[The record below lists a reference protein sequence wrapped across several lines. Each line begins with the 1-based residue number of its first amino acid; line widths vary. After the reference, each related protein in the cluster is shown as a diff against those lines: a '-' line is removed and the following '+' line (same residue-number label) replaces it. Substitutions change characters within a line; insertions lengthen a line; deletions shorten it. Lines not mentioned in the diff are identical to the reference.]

1 MESDLPPGSCN
12 STGHLST
19 IGYHTLP
26 GRMHHSASTPAG
38 VDGAGGGSRTP
49 PATPKKGGK
58 MLAVRVQMLDD
69 TISMFQIQ
77 SKAVGRV
84 LFDQVCRQLH
94 LLEAD
99 YFGLEYQD
107 ANGTRYWLDVEKPMC
122 RQLGLS
128 MLEPTLRFCVK
139 FYTPDPA
146 RLEEE
151 FTRYLFCLQVKRD
164 LAQGCIQCNENTA
177 ALLASY
183 IVQAECGDFVPE
195 DYPDHTYL
203 SGYKFFPGQDSESE
217 RRIMENHKKHSGQ
230 SPAEADMNLLETA
243 RRCELYGVKMH
254 PAKDH
259 EAVPLNLAVAHLGIL
274 VFQNFTKINTFSWAK
289 IRKISFK
296 RKKFL
301 IKLHP
306 EGYGYHRDIV
316 EFFFEGRNEC
326 KNFWKKCVENHGF
339 FRCSSVPRI
348 QRHKTRVMSRGSS
361 FRYSG
366 KTQKQIVEFVRDNYV
381 KRQTFQ
387 RSGSFRASRSLRSSR
402 GNVSQAPAQGT
413 LNASVSAHPL
423 LPLPP
428 GSDAIS
434 LEWDKQPH
442 YLEASL
448 MMKGYTAEEAAQAA
462 RRTRRPS
469 EGAPRPPLT
478 ATAYAAT
485 RDKLSKLYCKQ
496 IGAPE
501 LVTRAEVN
509 HHPTEDSP
517 LPLRTTTPLVSPE
530 SIWSQASSCRANG
543 RARAPTPPPR
553 APRPATDECSLEAEN
568 TVSSASLCMSPSATS
583 DISPLCA
590 STPVRSGA
598 AAAAAADAC
607 PPRAGD
613 QLDNAR
619 LTDALN
625 GNANIV
631 SETTSMDV
639 LSGGESDAGDT
650 LNRRNNNNSI
660 WTRLSN
666 STLREGAAGEAQR
679 RRGGD
684 LTFFIA
690 RELLMT
696 ERTYK
701 RDLELVTVA
710 WSARVSQL
718 GGGGGGG
725 GGDGDGAV
733 AAGDVVAAL
742 ARPCLALEPLAL
754 AQGGL
759 LARLERA
766 LAARAADAAN
776 PTDAEE
782 PEYRKIAEL
791 LCDYLTNTYD
801 AYAMYTERSGA
812 LVGMVESVRRRCA
825 GTARACAAFETSS
838 PLPLACLLLRPLHRL
853 LYYATIANE
862 ITEVGCWGTGGN
874 GSGLERARAAQEVAS
889 RLARAAERQLRHVEN
904 HAALCQ
910 LQRDIVGYDKLLV
923 AEREFIRMG
932 CVYKH
937 SSKGLQQRML
947 FLMSDVAVLASKSGS
962 TAFRAHAALPL
973 RTLRLARAPLPH
985 SFTLC
990 APDAPGAVGA
1000 NADVDQRPQS
1010 DESINLMLSTS
1021 NEVEVEGWYAALES
1035 AIEHAQEL
1043 VGHVDTQL
1051 TPYEQDAGAESGG
1064 GGGALAHVCWHRVT
1078 SLTRDHLHT
1087 AMRSQMSGYLLRKFK
1102 NSHGWQKLWVV
1113 FAAFTLFFYKSW
1125 HDEAPLASLPLLG
1138 YTVGAPSDKDA
1149 IYKDF
1154 VFKLQFKNHV
1164 YFFRADSQFTYN
1176 SWNDVLK
1183 TAMVQS

>member
-58 MLAVRVQMLDD
+58 MLAIRVQMLDD

-122 RQLGLS
+122 RQVGLS

-485 RDKLSKLYCKQ
+485 RDK
-496 IGAPE
+496 GAPE

-553 APRPATDECSLEAEN
+553 APRPAADECSLEEEK
-568 TVSSASLCMSPSATS
+568 TVSSASLCMSPSTTS
-583 DISPLCA
+583 EISPLCA
-590 STPVRSGA
+590 STPVADGA
-598 AAAAAADAC
+598 CAAADPRPRTR
-607 PPRAGD
+607 PPRGPD
-613 QLDNAR
+613 HLDNAP
-619 LTDALN
+619 LTDAIN
-625 GNANIV
+625 GNANLV
-631 SETTSMDV
+631 SESTSMDV

-666 STLREGAAGEAQR
+666 STLREGAAGDTQR

-684 LTFFIA
+684 VTFFIA

-710 WSARVSQL
+710 WSARVSEL
-718 GGGGGGG
+718 GGAGAGAGGGE
-725 GGDGDGAV
+725 
-733 AAGDVVAAL
+733 AAADVVAAL

-766 LAARAADAAN
+766 LAARASDSAN
-776 PTDAEE
+776 ITDGEE
-782 PEYRKIAEL
+782 PEYKKIAEL

-812 LVGMVESVRRRCA
+812 LVGVVESVRRRSGA
-825 GTARACAAFETSS
+825 AARAAQVFEAAA

-853 LYYATIANE
+853 LYYATIADE
-862 ITEVGCWGTGGN
+862 ITEVGSLTTGEKA
-874 GSGLERARAAQEVAS
+874 SGAGRARAALEVAA
-889 RLARAAERQLRHVEN
+889 RLARAAARQLRHVEN

-947 FLMSDVAVLASKSGS
+947 FLLSDVAVLASKSGS
-962 TAFRAHAALPL
+962 AAFRAHCALPL
-973 RTLRLARAPLPH
+973 RALRLARAPLPH

-990 APDAPGAVGA
+990 AADAADDEPDT
-1000 NADVDQRPQS
+1000 DQRPA
-1010 DESINLMLSTS
+1010 DDSINLMLSTS
-1021 NEVEVEGWYAALES
+1021 NEVEFDGWYAALEA
-1035 AIEHAQEL
+1035 AIERAQEL
-1043 VGHVDTQL
+1043 PGDVDTEL
-1051 TPYEQDAGAESGG
+1051 TPYEQDTGLESGG
-1064 GGGALAHVCWHRVT
+1064 AGVGGGALTHVCWHRVT
-1078 SLTRDHLHT
+1078 SLTREHLHT

-1138 YTVGAPSDKDA
+1138 YTVGAPSEKDA
-1149 IYKDF
+1149 IFKDF

-1183 TAMVQS
+1183 TAMVQQS

>member
-1 MESDLPPGSCN
+1 MMDSELPPGSCN

-69 TISMFQIQ
+69 SISMFQIQ
-77 SKAVGRV
+77 SKALGRV

-107 ANGTRYWLDVEKPMC
+107 ANNTKYWLDVEKPMC

-164 LAQGCIQCNENTA
+164 LSQGCIQCNENTA
-177 ALLASY
+177 ALMASY

-217 RRIMENHKKHSGQ
+217 RRIMENHKKHLGQ
-230 SPAEADMNLLETA
+230 SPAEADLNLLETA

-259 EAVPLNLAVAHLGIL
+259 EGVPLNLAVAHMGIV

-306 EGYGYHRDIV
+306 EGYGYYRDVV

-339 FRCSSVPRI
+339 FRCSSVPRLP
-348 QRHKTRVMSRGSS
+348 RHKTRVISRGSS

-387 RSGSFRASRSLRSSR
+387 RSGSFRASRSAGSSR
-402 GNVSQAPAQGT
+402 GNVSAAAPPPAA
-413 LNASVSAHPL
+413 LNASLSAHPL

-448 MMKGYTAEEAAQAA
+448 MMKGYSAEEARVAA
-462 RRTRRPS
+462 ASRASRRTS
-469 EGAPRPPLT
+469 EGATRPPLV
-478 ATAYAAT
+478 ATAYATT
-485 RDKLSKLYCKQ
+485 RDKLSKLYCSQ

-501 LVTRAEVN
+501 LVTHAEVN
-509 HHPTEDSP
+509 HHPTQDSP
-517 LPLRTTTPLVSPE
+517 LPHRTTTQLVSPE
-530 SIWSQASSCRANG
+530 NIWSQASSARAAG

-553 APRPATDECSLEAEN
+553 APRPPADETSPEEDI
-568 TVSSASLCMSPSATS
+568 TVSSASLCMSPAANEDRT
-583 DISPLCA
+583 IAEEPLCT
-590 STPVRSGA
+590 STPLVR
-598 AAAAAADAC
+598 
-607 PPRAGD
+607 PPQTLTNGHD
-613 QLDNAR
+613 TVDNAPDR
-619 LTDALN
+619 NCDKLN
-625 GNANIV
+625 GNVNVHIV
-631 SETTSMDV
+631 CESTNSMDV

-650 LNRRNNNNSI
+650 LKRRNNNNSI
-660 WTRLSN
+660 S
-666 STLREGAAGEAQR
+666 STLTSIIREGAGGGDAPR
-679 RRGGD
+679 RRGAD
-684 LTFFIA
+684 LTYFVA
-690 RELLMT
+690 KELLMT

-701 RDLELVTVA
+701 RDLELVTVT
-710 WSARVSQL
+710 WSSRVSSL
-718 GGGGGGG
+718 
-725 GGDGDGAV
+725 
-733 AAGDVVAAL
+733 AASRAAEAADVQAL
-742 ARPCLALEPLAL
+742 ARACLALEPLAL
-754 AQGGL
+754 PAGAL

-766 LAARAADAAN
+766 LAASS
-776 PTDAEE
+776 PTATDDNEE
-782 PEYRKIAEL
+782 PEYKRTPEL
-791 LCDYLTNTYD
+791 LHDHLSSTFD
-801 AYAMYTERSGA
+801 AYMRYVCTAGA
-812 LVGMVESVRRRCA
+812 LVALVESVRRGNA
-825 GTARACAAFETSS
+825 ALERACAAFEASA

-853 LYYATIANE
+853 LH
-862 ITEVGCWGTGGN
+862 
-874 GSGLERARAAQEVAS
+874 LERLAAELYGATASGNSDARSAVE
-889 RLARAAERQLRHVEN
+889 LARSAAAAAREQLRHVEN
-904 HAALCQ
+904 HTALCQ

-923 AEREFIRMG
+923 AEREFIRLG
-932 CVYKH
+932 CLYKH
-937 SSKGLQQRML
+937 STRGLQQRML
-947 FLMSDVAVLASKSGS
+947 FLLSDVLVVSSRVSAAGAQFRAGAVLAL
-962 TAFRAHAALPL
+962 HALKL
-973 RTLRLARAPLPH
+973 HTSHLPH
-985 SFTLC
+985 SFQLQG
-990 APDAPGAVGA
+990 D
-1000 NADVDQRPQS
+1000 DV
-1010 DESINLMLSTS
+1010 NLLFSTS
-1021 NEVEVEGWYAALES
+1021 NDHEFIGWYQALES
-1035 AIEHAQEL
+1035 AIAAARENIT
-1043 VGHVDTQL
+1043 VVDTDL
-1051 TPYEQDAGAESGG
+1051 TPYELETGSESCASAAAA
-1064 GGGALAHVCWHRVT
+1064 GGGALAGVCWHRVT
-1078 SLTRDHLHT
+1078 SLGREHLQLALRT
-1087 AMRSQMSGYLLRKFK
+1087 QLSGHLLRKFK
-1102 NSHGWQKLWVV
+1102 KSPGWQKLWVV
-1113 FAAFTLFFYKSW
+1113 FAAFTLYFYKSW
-1125 HDEAPLASLPLLG
+1125 QDDTPLASLPLLG
-1138 YTVGAPSDKDA
+1138 YSVGPPSESDG
-1149 IYKDF
+1149 IEKDF

-1164 YFFRADSQFTYN
+1164 YFFRADSLFTYN
-1176 SWNDVLK
+1176 RWTEVLQ
-1183 TAMVQS
+1183 TAMVYHHN

>member
-1 MESDLPPGSCN
+1 
-12 STGHLST
+12 
-19 IGYHTLP
+19 
-26 GRMHHSASTPAG
+26 
-38 VDGAGGGSRTP
+38 
-49 PATPKKGGK
+49 
-58 MLAVRVQMLDD
+58 
-69 TISMFQIQ
+69 
-77 SKAVGRV
+77 
-84 LFDQVCRQLH
+84 
-94 LLEAD
+94 
-99 YFGLEYQD
+99 
-107 ANGTRYWLDVEKPMC
+107 MC
-122 RQLGLS
+122 RQVGLS

-259 EAVPLNLAVAHLGIL
+259 EAVPLNLAVAHMGIL

-348 QRHKTRVMSRGSS
+348 PRHKTRVMSRGSS

-387 RSGSFRASRSLRSSR
+387 SRSGSFRASRSLRSSR
-402 GNVSQAPAQGT
+402 GNVSAQGT

-469 EGAPRPPLT
+469 EGAARPLLT

-485 RDKLSKLYCKQ
+485 RDKV
-496 IGAPE
+496 APE

-517 LPLRTTTPLVSPE
+517 LPHRTTTPLVSPE
-530 SIWSQASSCRANG
+530 SIWSQVSSCRANG

-553 APRPATDECSLEAEN
+553 APRPVPDDSSLEEEH
-568 TVSSASLCMSPSATS
+568 TVSSASLCMSPVPAVENESLA
-583 DISPLCA
+583 SPLSA
-590 STPVRSGA
+590 STPLPAAPVVAPVAPSDVVDNCVR
-598 AAAAAADAC
+598 
-607 PPRAGD
+607 
-613 QLDNAR
+613 
-619 LTDALN
+619 TDALN
-625 GNANIV
+625 GNVNVNTV
-631 SETTSMDV
+631 SESTSMDV

-650 LNRRNNNNSI
+650 LNRTNNNNSI
-660 WTRLSN
+660 STRLSN
-666 STLREGAAGEAQR
+666 LTREGAGEAQR
-679 RRGGD
+679 RRGND
-684 LTFFIA
+684 ITFFIA

-701 RDLELVTVA
+701 RDLELITVA
-710 WSARVSQL
+710 WSARVSGL
-718 GGGGGGG
+718 SAEA
-725 GGDGDGAV
+725 GA
-733 AAGDVVAAL
+733 ADVAAL

-754 AQGGL
+754 AQGAL

-766 LAARAADAAN
+766 LAAPASTAPHAPQSNDA
-776 PTDAEE
+776 DAEE
-782 PEYRKIAEL
+782 PEYRKIADL
-791 LCDYLTNTYD
+791 LSDYLTNTYD
-801 AYAMYTERSGA
+801 AYAQYTERSGA
-812 LVGMVESVRRRCA
+812 LVGVVESLRRRSGAC
-825 GTARACAAFETSS
+825 ARACAAFEGAA

-853 LYYATIANE
+853 LHYQTLATQISE
-862 ITEVGCWGTGGN
+862 SSERGGER
-874 GSGLERARAAQEVAS
+874 GSGLRAQDVAA
-889 RLARAAERQLRHVEN
+889 RLARAAAAQLRHVEN

-923 AEREFIRMG
+923 AEREFIRLG

-937 SSKGLQQRML
+937 STRGLQQKML
-947 FLMSDVAVLASKSGS
+947 FLFSDVVVLAAKAGS
-962 TAFRAHAALPL
+962 AQFRAHAALPL
-973 RTLRLARAPLPH
+973 RALQLRRAAPAHAFTLTAPAPAPAPL
-985 SFTLC
+985 
-990 APDAPGAVGA
+990 AG
-1000 NADVDQRPQS
+1000 
-1010 DESINLMLSTS
+1010 ESISLTLSAS
-1021 NEVEVEGWYAALES
+1021 NEFEYESWYQALES
-1035 AIEHAQEL
+1035 AIENARDQTKD
-1043 VGHVDTQL
+1043 VDTEL
-1051 TPYEQDAGAESGG
+1051 TPAEQDTGSECAGSS
-1064 GGGALAHVCWHRVT
+1064 GGALAHVCWHRGT
-1078 SLTRDHLHT
+1078 SLARDHLHS
-1087 AMRSQMSGYLLRKFK
+1087 AMGSQASGYLLRKFK

-1113 FAAFTLFFYKSW
+1113 FAAATLFFYKSW

-1138 YTVGAPSDKDA
+1138 YTVGAPSESDG
-1149 IYKDF
+1149 IYKDY

-1176 SWNDVLK
+1176 SWNNVLK
-1183 TAMVQS
+1183 TAMVHSGKEN

>member
-1 MESDLPPGSCN
+1 MMDSELPPGSCN

-38 VDGAGGGSRTP
+38 VDCAGGGSRTP

-69 TISMFQIQ
+69 SISMFQIQ
-77 SKAVGRV
+77 SKALGRV

-107 ANGTRYWLDVEKPMC
+107 ANGTKYWLDVEKPMC

-177 ALLASY
+177 ALMASY

-217 RRIMENHKKHSGQ
+217 RRIMENHKKHIGQ
-230 SPAEADMNLLETA
+230 SPAEADLNLLETA

-259 EAVPLNLAVAHLGIL
+259 EGVPLNLAVAHMGIA

-306 EGYGYHRDIV
+306 EGYGYYRDVV

-339 FRCSSVPRI
+339 FRCSSVPRLP
-348 QRHKTRVMSRGSS
+348 RHKTRVISRGSS

-387 RSGSFRASRSLRSSR
+387 RSGSFRASRSVGSSR
-402 GNVSQAPAQGT
+402 GNVSHAAHSPAAAPAT
-413 LNASVSAHPL
+413 INASLSAHPL

-448 MMKGYTAEEAAQAA
+448 MMKGYSAEEARAA
-462 RRTRRPS
+462 AASRTTRRPQ
-469 EGAPRPPLT
+469 EAATRPPLA
-478 ATAYAAT
+478 ATAYVTT
-485 RDKLSKLYCKQ
+485 RDKLSKLYCSQ
-496 IGAPE
+496 IAAPE
-501 LVTRAEVN
+501 LVTHAEVN
-509 HHPTEDSP
+509 HHPTLDSP
-517 LPLRTTTPLVSPE
+517 LPRRTTTQLVSPE
-530 SIWSQASSCRANG
+530 SIWSRASTAGAG

-553 APRPATDECSLEAEN
+553 GPRPQPPGLPGPPPPPPPPPDETSPEEDN
-568 TVSSASLCMSPSATS
+568 TVSSASLCMSPSANEDRSLNEDRNVTEDPNMNEDPS
-583 DISPLCA
+583 IHGEPLCA
-590 STPVRSGA
+590 STPHVRATRALANGH
-598 AAAAAADAC
+598 DARDRNC
-607 PPRAGD
+607 NRV
-613 QLDNAR
+613 
-619 LTDALN
+619 N
-625 GNANIV
+625 GNINVHVV
-631 SETTSMDV
+631 SESTTSMDV

-650 LNRRNNNNSI
+650 LKRQNNNNSI
-660 WTRLSN
+660 S
-666 STLREGAAGEAQR
+666 STLTSIIREGGGGTEVRR
-679 RRGGD
+679 RRGAD
-684 LTFFIA
+684 VTYFVA
-690 RELLMT
+690 KELLMT

-701 RDLELVTVA
+701 RDLELVTVT
-710 WSARVSQL
+710 WSSRVSSL
-718 GGGGGGG
+718 AASP
-725 GGDGDGAV
+725 GGDV
-733 AAGDVVAAL
+733 PAL
-742 ARPCLALEPLAL
+742 ARACLALGPLAL
-754 AQGGL
+754 PAGAL

-766 LAARAADAAN
+766 LACVPHDN
-776 PTDAEE
+776 EE
-782 PEYRKIAEL
+782 PEYKKTPEL
-791 LCDYLTNTYD
+791 LYD
-801 AYAMYTERSGA
+801 HLSSTFDEYVRYICNAGA
-812 LVGMVESVRRRCA
+812 LVALVESVRRGNPA
-825 GTARACAAFETSS
+825 VERACAAFDGSA

-853 LYYATIANE
+853 LH
-862 ITEVGCWGTGGN
+862 
-874 GSGLERARAAQEVAS
+874 LH
-889 RLARAAERQLRHVEN
+889 RLAAELCASSGCEAAVRALELAEQAAAAARDQLRHVEN
-904 HAALCQ
+904 HIALCQ
-910 LQRDIVGYDKLLV
+910 LQRDIRGYDKLLV
-923 AEREFIRMG
+923 AEREFVRMG
-932 CVYKH
+932 CLYKH
-937 SSKGLQQRML
+937 STRGLQQRML
-947 FLMSDVAVLASKSGS
+947 FLLSDIMVIAMRAGGGGQ
-962 TAFRAHAALPL
+962 FRAARVVCL
-973 RTLRLARAPLPH
+973 RSLQLSASHLPH
-985 SFTLC
+985 SFQLQ
-990 APDAPGAVGA
+990 GE
-1000 NADVDQRPQS
+1000 DVD
-1010 DESINLMLSTS
+1010 LLFSTS
-1021 NEVEVEGWYAALES
+1021 NEQEFIGWYQSLES
-1035 AIEHAQEL
+1035 TIAAARNKHTA
-1043 VGHVDTQL
+1043 VDTEL
-1051 TPYEQDAGAESGG
+1051 TPYEMEIESPVEACVTA
-1064 GGGALAHVCWHRVT
+1064 GGALGGVCWHRVT
-1078 SLTRDHLHT
+1078 SLHREHLHGALRT
-1087 AMRSQMSGYLLRKFK
+1087 QLSGHLLRKFK
-1102 NSHGWQKLWVV
+1102 KSPGWQKLWVV
-1113 FAAFTLFFYKSW
+1113 FAAFTLYFYKSW
-1125 HDEAPLASLPLLG
+1125 QDDTPLASLPLLG
-1138 YTVGAPSDKDA
+1138 YSVGPPTEGDGIDKDL
-1149 IYKDF
+1149 

-1164 YFFRADSQFTYN
+1164 YFFRADSLFTYN
-1176 SWNDVLK
+1176 RWTEVLQ
-1183 TAMVQS
+1183 TAMVHDHN

>member
-254 PAKDH
+254 PAKDQ

-366 KTQKQIVEFVRDNYV
+366 KTQRQIVEFVRDNYV

-387 RSGSFRASRSLRSSR
+387 SDF
-402 GNVSQAPAQGT
+402 
-413 LNASVSAHPL
+413 
-423 LPLPP
+423 P
-428 GSDAIS
+428 GVG
-434 LEWDKQPH
+434 Q
-442 YLEASL
+442 
-448 MMKGYTAEEAAQAA
+448 
-462 RRTRRPS
+462 
-469 EGAPRPPLT
+469 
-478 ATAYAAT
+478 
-485 RDKLSKLYCKQ
+485 
-496 IGAPE
+496 
-501 LVTRAEVN
+501 
-509 HHPTEDSP
+509 
-517 LPLRTTTPLVSPE
+517 
-530 SIWSQASSCRANG
+530 
-543 RARAPTPPPR
+543 
-553 APRPATDECSLEAEN
+553 
-568 TVSSASLCMSPSATS
+568 ATS
-583 DISPLCA
+583 LP
-590 STPVRSGA
+590 
-598 AAAAAADAC
+598 
-607 PPRAGD
+607 
-613 QLDNAR
+613 
-619 LTDALN
+619 
-625 GNANIV
+625 
-631 SETTSMDV
+631 
-639 LSGGESDAGDT
+639 GGFSDD
-650 LNRRNNNNSI
+650 
-660 WTRLSN
+660 
-666 STLREGAAGEAQR
+666 EG
-679 RRGGD
+679 
-684 LTFFIA
+684 
-690 RELLMT
+690 
-696 ERTYK
+696 
-701 RDLELVTVA
+701 
-710 WSARVSQL
+710 
-718 GGGGGGG
+718 
-725 GGDGDGAV
+725 
-733 AAGDVVAAL
+733 
-742 ARPCLALEPLAL
+742 
-754 AQGGL
+754 
-759 LARLERA
+759 
-766 LAARAADAAN
+766 
-776 PTDAEE
+776 
-782 PEYRKIAEL
+782 
-791 LCDYLTNTYD
+791 
-801 AYAMYTERSGA
+801 
-812 LVGMVESVRRRCA
+812 
-825 GTARACAAFETSS
+825 
-838 PLPLACLLLRPLHRL
+838 LH
-853 LYYATIANE
+853 
-862 ITEVGCWGTGGN
+862 
-874 GSGLERARAAQEVAS
+874 
-889 RLARAAERQLRHVEN
+889 
-904 HAALCQ
+904 
-910 LQRDIVGYDKLLV
+910 
-923 AEREFIRMG
+923 
-932 CVYKH
+932 
-937 SSKGLQQRML
+937 
-947 FLMSDVAVLASKSGS
+947 
-962 TAFRAHAALPL
+962 
-973 RTLRLARAPLPH
+973 
-985 SFTLC
+985 
-990 APDAPGAVGA
+990 
-1000 NADVDQRPQS
+1000 
-1010 DESINLMLSTS
+1010 
-1021 NEVEVEGWYAALES
+1021 
-1035 AIEHAQEL
+1035 
-1043 VGHVDTQL
+1043 
-1051 TPYEQDAGAESGG
+1051 GG
-1064 GGGALAHVCWHRVT
+1064 GGGAGGAAH
-1078 SLTRDHLHT
+1078 
-1087 AMRSQMSGYLLRKFK
+1087 A
-1102 NSHGWQKLWVV
+1102 
-1113 FAAFTLFFYKSW
+1113 
-1125 HDEAPLASLPLLG
+1125 APLGGRASPAAHSYRLCRHEGQAIKTVLQANRGSRTSDPCRGQSSSYGGFASASSDDDTVGFSGEYMEPSEFVSREWSRTRTHSATSCPAPCSRSESSAGHGHAHAHSHCHPPCHRLSRLPLPG
-1138 YTVGAPSDKDA
+1138 P
-1149 IYKDF
+1149 
-1154 VFKLQFKNHV
+1154 
-1164 YFFRADSQFTYN
+1164 
-1176 SWNDVLK
+1176 
-1183 TAMVQS
+1183 

>member
-387 RSGSFRASRSLRSSR
+387 SDFPGVGQATSLPGGFSDDEGLHGGGGSAGGAAHSATFGGRASPAAHSYRLCRHEGQGGSRTSDTCRGQSSSYGGFASASSDDDTVGFSGEYMEPGEFVSREWSRTRTHSATSCPAPCSRSESSA
-402 GNVSQAPAQGT
+402 GHGH
-413 LNASVSAHPL
+413 AHAHSHCHPPCHRL
-423 LPLPP
+423 SRLPLPGP
-428 GSDAIS
+428 
-434 LEWDKQPH
+434 
-442 YLEASL
+442 
-448 MMKGYTAEEAAQAA
+448 
-462 RRTRRPS
+462 
-469 EGAPRPPLT
+469 
-478 ATAYAAT
+478 
-485 RDKLSKLYCKQ
+485 
-496 IGAPE
+496 
-501 LVTRAEVN
+501 
-509 HHPTEDSP
+509 
-517 LPLRTTTPLVSPE
+517 
-530 SIWSQASSCRANG
+530 
-543 RARAPTPPPR
+543 
-553 APRPATDECSLEAEN
+553 
-568 TVSSASLCMSPSATS
+568 
-583 DISPLCA
+583 
-590 STPVRSGA
+590 
-598 AAAAAADAC
+598 
-607 PPRAGD
+607 
-613 QLDNAR
+613 
-619 LTDALN
+619 
-625 GNANIV
+625 
-631 SETTSMDV
+631 
-639 LSGGESDAGDT
+639 
-650 LNRRNNNNSI
+650 
-660 WTRLSN
+660 
-666 STLREGAAGEAQR
+666 
-679 RRGGD
+679 
-684 LTFFIA
+684 
-690 RELLMT
+690 
-696 ERTYK
+696 
-701 RDLELVTVA
+701 
-710 WSARVSQL
+710 
-718 GGGGGGG
+718 
-725 GGDGDGAV
+725 
-733 AAGDVVAAL
+733 
-742 ARPCLALEPLAL
+742 
-754 AQGGL
+754 
-759 LARLERA
+759 
-766 LAARAADAAN
+766 
-776 PTDAEE
+776 
-782 PEYRKIAEL
+782 
-791 LCDYLTNTYD
+791 
-801 AYAMYTERSGA
+801 
-812 LVGMVESVRRRCA
+812 
-825 GTARACAAFETSS
+825 
-838 PLPLACLLLRPLHRL
+838 
-853 LYYATIANE
+853 
-862 ITEVGCWGTGGN
+862 
-874 GSGLERARAAQEVAS
+874 
-889 RLARAAERQLRHVEN
+889 
-904 HAALCQ
+904 
-910 LQRDIVGYDKLLV
+910 
-923 AEREFIRMG
+923 
-932 CVYKH
+932 
-937 SSKGLQQRML
+937 
-947 FLMSDVAVLASKSGS
+947 
-962 TAFRAHAALPL
+962 
-973 RTLRLARAPLPH
+973 
-985 SFTLC
+985 
-990 APDAPGAVGA
+990 
-1000 NADVDQRPQS
+1000 
-1010 DESINLMLSTS
+1010 
-1021 NEVEVEGWYAALES
+1021 
-1035 AIEHAQEL
+1035 
-1043 VGHVDTQL
+1043 
-1051 TPYEQDAGAESGG
+1051 
-1064 GGGALAHVCWHRVT
+1064 
-1078 SLTRDHLHT
+1078 
-1087 AMRSQMSGYLLRKFK
+1087 
-1102 NSHGWQKLWVV
+1102 
-1113 FAAFTLFFYKSW
+1113 
-1125 HDEAPLASLPLLG
+1125 
-1138 YTVGAPSDKDA
+1138 
-1149 IYKDF
+1149 
-1154 VFKLQFKNHV
+1154 
-1164 YFFRADSQFTYN
+1164 
-1176 SWNDVLK
+1176 
-1183 TAMVQS
+1183 

>member
-1 MESDLPPGSCN
+1 MMESDLPPGSCN

-69 TISMFQIQ
+69 SISMFQIQ
-77 SKAVGRV
+77 SKALGRV
-84 LFDQVCRQLH
+84 LFEQVCRQLH

-107 ANGTRYWLDVEKPMC
+107 TNNTRYWLDVEKPMC
-122 RQLGLS
+122 RQLGLT

-177 ALLASY
+177 ALMASY

-217 RRIMENHKKHSGQ
+217 RRIMENHKKHTGQ
-230 SPAEADMNLLETA
+230 SPAEADLNLLETA

-259 EAVPLNLAVAHLGIL
+259 DNVPLNLAVAHMGIV

-306 EGYGYHRDIV
+306 EGYGAYRDVV

-339 FRCSSVPRI
+339 FRCTSVPRLP
-348 QRHKTRVMSRGSS
+348 RHKTRVISRGSS

-387 RSGSFRASRSLRSSR
+387 RAGSFRASRSAGGSR
-402 GNVSQAPAQGT
+402 ASVAPPP
-413 LNASVSAHPL
+413 LNTSVSAHPL

-448 MMKGYTAEEAAQAA
+448 MMKGYSAEEARAAAERAAQ
-462 RRTRRPS
+462 RRTS
-469 EGAPRPPLT
+469 EGATRPPLA
-478 ATAYAAT
+478 ATAYATT
-485 RDKLSKLYCKQ
+485 RDK
-496 IGAPE
+496 GAPE
-501 LVTRAEVN
+501 LVTRVEVN
-509 HHPTEDSP
+509 HRPTADSP
-517 LPLRTTTPLVSPE
+517 PPHQMTTPSGSPE
-530 SIWSQASSCRANG
+530 NTWNLRSSVASG

-553 APRPATDECSLEAEN
+553 APRPRPPPDEISPDETEEN
-568 TVSSASLCMSPSATS
+568 TISSASLCMSPTPAERTEA
-583 DISPLCA
+583 PLCA
-590 STPVRSGA
+590 STPLAVKSGTTGA
-598 AAAAAADAC
+598 LTNGHDAVDK
-607 PPRAGD
+607 ASSD
-613 QLDNAR
+613 VI
-619 LTDALN
+619 N
-625 GNANIV
+625 GNVNVNIV
-631 SETTSMDV
+631 SESTYSMDV

-650 LNRRNNNNSI
+650 LQRRNNNNNSI
-660 WTRLSN
+660 SSN
-666 STLREGAAGEAQR
+666 LTAAVRDGTIDAAK
-679 RRGGD
+679 RRGAD
-684 LTFFIA
+684 LTYFIA
-690 RELLMT
+690 KELLMT

-701 RDLELVTVA
+701 RDLELVTVS
-710 WSARVSQL
+710 WSRRVSSL
-718 GGGGGGG
+718 AARGS
-725 GGDGDGAV
+725 ASAE
-733 AAGDVVAAL
+733 AAGAL
-742 ARPCLALEPLAL
+742 ARACLALEPLAL
-754 AQGGL
+754 ACGAL
-759 LARLERA
+759 LARLDRT
-766 LAARAADAAN
+766 LAAAHAPPHDELDN
-776 PTDAEE
+776 EE
-782 PEYRKIAEL
+782 PEYRKIDEL
-791 LCDYLTNTYD
+791 LLEYLSNTYD
-801 AYAMYTERSGA
+801 AYTQYTERVGT
-812 LVGMVESVRRRCA
+812 LVGLVESVRRVDA
-825 GTARACAAFETSS
+825 AARQECAAFEAQS
-838 PLPLACLLLRPLHRL
+838 PLPLACLLLRPPHRAL
-853 LYYATIANE
+853 RLYTVAAELYAA
-862 ITEVGCWGTGGN
+862 VGT
-874 GSGLERARAAQEVAS
+874 AAAAQALD
-889 RLARAAERQLRHVEN
+889 LAKRAGAAARSQLRHAEN

-923 AEREFIRMG
+923 ADREFVRLG

-937 SSKGLQQRML
+937 STRGLQQRML
-947 FLMSDVAVLASKSGS
+947 FLFSDILVVASRAGGGH
-962 TAFRAHAALPL
+962 FRAHSAIPL
-973 RTLRLARAPLPH
+973 HMLVLKHADLPH
-985 SFTLC
+985 SFVLE
-990 APDAPGAVGA
+990 GE
-1000 NADVDQRPQS
+1000 DVQLL
-1010 DESINLMLSTS
+1010 ISTS
-1021 NEVEVEGWYAALES
+1021 NDQEYAGWTRAFDETIANAHENPTE
-1035 AIEHAQEL
+1035 I
-1043 VGHVDTQL
+1043 DTEL
-1051 TPYEQDAGAESGG
+1051 TPYEHDMAEESLSAGGAGG
-1064 GGGALAHVCWHRVT
+1064 GLAHVCWHRAT
-1078 SLTRDHLHT
+1078 SLARDQLHL
-1087 AMRSQMSGYLLRKFK
+1087 AMRTQLSGYLLRKFK
-1102 NSHGWQKLWVV
+1102 KSPGWQKLWVV
-1113 FAAFTLFFYKSW
+1113 FAQFTLFFYKAW
-1125 HDEAPLASLPLLG
+1125 LDDAPLASLPLLG
-1138 YTVGAPSDKDA
+1138 YGVSAPSAGDGID
-1149 IYKDF
+1149 KDF

-1164 YFFRADSQFTYN
+1164 YFFRADSMFTYN
-1176 SWNDVLK
+1176 RWVEVLQ
-1183 TAMVQS
+1183 TSMVQSDHN